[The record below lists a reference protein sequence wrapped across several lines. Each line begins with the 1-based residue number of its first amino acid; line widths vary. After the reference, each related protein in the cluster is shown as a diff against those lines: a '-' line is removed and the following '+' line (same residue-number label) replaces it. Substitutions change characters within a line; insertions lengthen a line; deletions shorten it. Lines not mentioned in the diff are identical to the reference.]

1 MNRGFKILKID
12 HIAIA
17 VSNSETA
24 SKLFTLLGMEVS
36 NSQVV
41 SSEKVSV
48 MKVKTFNKNHTLEL
62 LEPLDKSSV
71 VDKFIRKKG
80 EGLHHLALEV
90 DNIKNAISYLE
101 KHDIRLIY
109 STPQTGADNKLITF
123 IHPSSTPG
131 ILLEICQTL

>member
-1 MNRGFKILKID
+1 MLIMNRGFKILKID

-48 MKVKTFNKNHTLEL
+48 MKVKTFNKNHTLDL

-80 EGLHHLALEV
+80 EGLHHLACLSLV
-90 DNIKNAISYLE
+90 AKYPNCYGHQHNQA
-101 KHDIRLIY
+101 
-109 STPQTGADNKLITF
+109 
-123 IHPSSTPG
+123 
-131 ILLEICQTL
+131 